1 MVIAIPNCQ
10 GRVSPVFD
18 TAARLLVVRRRQG
31 RVVDRKE
38 IQLGLL
44 PADALAR
51 SLTELQINVL
61 LCAAISESLLR
72 VLKGCGIRVV
82 PHLCGEVEAIVQ
94 AFCGGHLRRSEFRM
108 PGCWG
113 RHFDGACCRIR
124 RRHRVHARVAARE
137 QKRNAAPVE

>member
-18 TAARLLVVRRRQG
+18 TAARLLVVRRYRG
-31 RVVDRKE
+31 RVVGRKDIE
-38 IQLGLL
+38 IGIL

-51 SLTELQINVL
+51 SLVELRIDVL
-61 LCAAISESLLR
+61 QCAAISESLLR
-72 VLKGCGIRVV
+72 VLKGFGIRVV

-94 AFCGGHLRRSEFRM
+94 AFCSGHLRRSEFRM

-113 RHFDGACCRIR
+113 RHLDGGCCRVR
-124 RRHRVHARVAARE
+124 RRHRLRPRAAT
-137 QKRNAAPVE
+137 QPQ